1 MEESGLTRAKAFARM
16 EAAHRVNP
24 AVESTIKLLSLN
36 LAHARKDGWQQLF
49 MQPATIHANLD
60 AVAQLLRREAP
71 DVVALQEADS
81 RSLWSGRFHH
91 VKHLTEQAGMPYL
104 AHGKHVG
111 WLGLRCDTA
120 LLSRLP
126 LGDPLLHAF
135 EAGPLTL
142 PKGMVLCTLGW
153 PESGGRQVDIASLH
167 LDCLR
172 KAARRR
178 QAGEI
183 VDRIANRNRPLVLA
197 GDFNCHLGNEE
208 ATLPYLFEE
217 LNLRAYRPDAGN
229 LSTFPSR
236 GKRLDWILV
245 SPEIEFAGYRTLPDV
260 VSDHRAVIA
269 TLRLA
274 E

>member
-1 MEESGLTRAKAFARM
+1 MASVVH
-16 EAAHRVNP
+16 EAGDDP
-24 AVESTIKLLSLN
+24 C
-36 LAHARKDGWQQLF
+36 
-49 MQPATIHANLD
+49 QPGRRGP
-60 AVAQLLRREAP
+60 LLRRKAP

-81 RSLWSGRFHH
+81 RSLWSSRFHH
-91 VKHLTEQAGMPYL
+91 VKHLTEQTGMPYF

-111 WLGLRCDTA
+111 GLGLRCGTA

-126 LGDPLLHAF
+126 LADLVSHAF
-135 EAGPLTL
+135 DVGPLTL
-142 PKGMVLCTLGW
+142 PKGMVVCTLCW
-153 PESGGRQVDIASLH
+153 PGNGRQVDIASLH
-167 LDCLR
+167 LDFLR

-183 VDRIANRNRPLVLA
+183 VDRIAAHRRPLVLA

-208 ATLPYLFEE
+208 PTLPYLFEE
-217 LNLRAYRPDAGN
+217 LNLRAYRPDARN
-229 LSTFPSR
+229 LITFPSR
-236 GKRLDWILV
+236 KKRLDWILV

>member
-1 MEESGLTRAKAFARM
+1 M
-16 EAAHRVNP
+16 
-24 AVESTIKLLSLN
+24 VESTIKLMSLN
-36 LAHARKDGWQQLF
+36 LAHARKDGWHQLF
-49 MQPATIHANLD
+49 MKPATIRDNLD
-60 AVAQLLRREAP
+60 AVAQLVRREAP

-91 VKHLTEQAGMPYL
+91 VMHLIEQAGMPHFS
-104 AHGKHVG
+104 HGKHVG
-111 WLGLRCDTA
+111 WLGIRCGTA

-126 LGDPLLHAF
+126 LGDPLFHAF
-135 EAGPLTL
+135 GAGPLTL
-142 PKGMVLCTLGW
+142 PKGMVVCTVCW

-167 LDCLR
+167 LDFLR

-183 VDRIANRNRPLVLA
+183 VDRIAERKRPLVLA

-217 LNLRAYRPDAGN
+217 LNLRAYRPDDGS
-229 LSTFPSR
+229 LITFPSR
-236 GKRLDWILV
+236 RKRLDWILV